1 MFRRIPFSSLVPA
14 AGLIVS
20 SIALRFQMKVLYP
33 WHEDLSRQIEGLDR
47 NIKLLQEEVKKNNN
61 NDNRKQK

>member
-1 MFRRIPFSSLVPA
+1 LVPA

>member
-33 WHEDLSRQIEGLDR
+33 CHEDLSRQIEGLDR

>member
-20 SIALRFQMKVLYP
+20 SVALRFQMKVLYP
-33 WHEDLSRQIEGLDR
+33 WHEDLSRQIEGLER

-61 NDNRKQK
+61 KDNKKQK